1 MRGTL
6 DCASAR
12 ACASRALARRIEH
25 DRLAAGKLGG
35 HQRSAEQIARFRL
48 DGLEARRRVG
58 ASERRDRPGVGVE
71 GDDAG
76 ALGKP

>member
-1 MRGTL
+1 MRERPRL
-6 DCASAR
+6 CLRS
-12 ACASRALARRIEH
+12 LPRRIEY

-35 HQRSAEQIARFRL
+35 HERSAEQVARFRL
-48 DGLEARRRVG
+48 DGLEARRRGG
-58 ASERRDRPGVGVE
+58 AGERRDRPGVGVE